1 MVSGTIPIFTS
12 TSSDN
17 TVVFWEM
24 VAEVTTS
31 GKMFYQH
38 FSNLYTKPNLVDFIL
53 EELCLR
59 QNL

>member
-1 MVSGTIPIFTS
+1 
-12 TSSDN
+12 
-17 TVVFWEM
+17 M

-59 QNL
+59 QNLWVKIY